1 MRKHEGI
8 DMIYI
13 GKVWL
18 KKPMHMKKIAGKLD
32 MEDIVL
38 HKTDDITG
46 TMQWRGGN
54 VLVLLHLSWGEI
66 NNAEKIRIFVHHL
79 EDTETDEFFKLVME
93 MFKGIAA
100 DMSMSPQE
108 ISKMTKRQIDALD

>member
-1 MRKHEGI
+1 
-8 DMIYI
+8 MIYI

-18 KKPMHMKKIAGKLD
+18 KKPIQMTKIADVLGL
-32 MEDIVL
+32 EDIVL

-54 VLVLLHLSWGEI
+54 VLVLLHLSWGET

-79 EDTETDEFFKLVME
+79 EDTETGEFFKLVIE
-93 MFKGIAA
+93 MFKGIATEV
-100 DMSMSPQE
+100 SMSSQE
-108 ISKMTKRQIDALD
+108 IGKITKREIDALY